1 MDLILTCLNISSSLP
16 TIPTINSVKNTPS
29 HSYYN
34 PNGKFIF
41 QLISSSLARSTF
53 SIADVRSF
61 LELFTSN
68 DIHSLDTSAIAK
80 LKPVTSTIVYT
91 SVALALFVVL
101 SVIFCIIS
109 CRNCG
114 KREHN
119 ERNNRQRNKKC
130 SKKSC
135 YIVFILLMGA
145 IVIGQMIFLAY
156 QVSRAKV
163 FIDDSIKEINQEI
176 YPKEISIHLEHL
188 LRQLEKL
195 DQYSTQTDSIIIKAS
210 QSLFVKAFDTIL
222 REEYFFGEIRQ
233 SVNYSEVHINEL
245 EKLITQES
253 NPLPAVMID
262 FQNIKNNNREMIN
275 DLKMPL
281 QESCDYAH
289 GHDTEIISI
298 IINSLDLVHQQTRK
312 LIDTIRD
319 DILSQITPW
328 QSAMLFN
335 EHLENQIRWYIR
347 LVLTILLVLIIVL
360 GMIPIIALIIIFVY
374 RMCCKKQRVAPPKYH
389 ENSHRT
395 NGHGKQ
401 PSPSID
407 DDKKWMSTAQ
417 SSHCSSSARLCWM
430 RIVFTP
436 MMIIL
441 ILIVLVSGIFH
452 GVDLL
457 AQGACRTAHNDQ
469 PFLVSF
475 FIDQLSGKNPNYLV
489 INELD
494 VQTLFTNIIDDCSNH
509 RHFSE
514 SFFEN
519 HLARFENETDYAM
532 NRLNKRVFDQ
542 FILTI
547 DHIDIRS
554 HLDLLAKFSDAI
566 ASAEIQEKVHETE
579 QNLKNVE
586 IQFNKILA
594 MTPILPASIVKQTNQ
609 DFKDYLKRVLNS
621 TIDMCPLP
629 LATIYKTDK
638 MLCHNFSSSF
648 NGLWFGL
655 FLYMFFITFGLCIC
669 GLCIYKRL

>member
-1 MDLILTCLNISSSLP
+1 MDLVLTCLNISSSLP
-16 TIPTINSVKNTPS
+16 TIPIIDSLTNTPS

-34 PNGKFIF
+34 PNGKPIF
-41 QLISSSLARSTF
+41 QLISSSLTQSTF

-68 DIHSLDTSAIAK
+68 DSHSFDTSAIIK

-91 SVALALFVVL
+91 SVALALFIVL

-109 CRNCG
+109 CRNCC

-135 YIVFILLMGA
+135 YIVFILLIGA

-163 FIDDSIKEINQEI
+163 FLDDSIKEVNQEI

-188 LRQLEKL
+188 LQQLEKL

-222 REEYFFGEIRQ
+222 REEYVFDEIRR
-233 SVNYSEVHINEL
+233 SVNCSEVHINEL
-245 EKLITQES
+245 EELITPES
-253 NPLPAVMID
+253 NSLPAVMTA
-262 FQNIKNNNREMIN
+262 FQNIKNSNREMIN

-281 QESCDYAH
+281 QEPCDYAN
-289 GHDTEIISI
+289 GQDAEIISI

-312 LIDTIRD
+312 FIDTIHD
-319 DILSQITPW
+319 DILSHITPW
-328 QSAMLFN
+328 QSAMIFN
-335 EHLENQIRWYIR
+335 QDLEDQIRWYIS

-360 GMIPIIALIIIFVY
+360 GIIPIIALIIIFVC
-374 RMCCKKQRVAPPKYH
+374 RMCCKQQRAASPKYH
-389 ENSHRT
+389 ANSHRT
-395 NGHGKQ
+395 KDYGRQ
-401 PSPSID
+401 RSSSID
-407 DDKKWMSTAQ
+407 DDKNWISTSQ

-436 MMIIL
+436 MVIIL
-441 ILIVLVSGIFH
+441 ILIVLVTGIFH
-452 GVDLL
+452 GVDLF

-475 FIDQLSGKNPNYLV
+475 FIDQLSGNNPNHLV

-494 VQTLFTNIIDDCSNH
+494 PQTLFTNIIDDCSNLV
-509 RHFSE
+509 HFSE
-514 SFFEN
+514 YFFQHHLIRLEN
-519 HLARFENETDYAM
+519 DTEYAM
-532 NRLNKRVFDQ
+532 NRLNKKVYDQ
-542 FILTI
+542 FIIAI
-547 DHIDIRS
+547 DHIKIGS
-554 HLDLLAKFSDAI
+554 HLDLLANFSGAI
-566 ASAEIQEKVHETE
+566 ASAEIKEKVHEIE
-579 QNLKNVE
+579 ENLKNVE
-586 IQFNKILA
+586 ILFNKILT
-594 MTPILPASIVKQTNQ
+594 MTPILPTRIVNQTNQ

-629 LATIYKTDK
+629 LATIYKTDT
-638 MLCHNFSSSF
+638 MLCHNFASSF